1 MCDIATLSQQCGKT
15 EASGVN
21 RILGAPI
28 SWFNGFT
35 ATTGNTVGS
44 EDSYIGSPIF
54 NPNANGGNYGFYEI
68 TYKKKQ
74 GFVTTT
80 SEVDDDGGI
89 TNWVVNGEIR
99 YPSAKCDATIY
110 LQNFTDC
117 LNCGMIFVIQFNNGA
132 TYVYGVSKDAGIYII
147 GGLNN
152 VQGASHNS
160 GQGNGATTAEIV
172 IPFGGKN
179 GGLPLCLSGWDIPT
193 IEDSNL
199 ILNAA

>member
-1 MCDIATLSQQCGKT
+1 MCDIATLSKQCGKA

-28 SWFNGFT
+28 TWFNGFA
-35 ATTGNTVGS
+35 ATSGNTVGS

-54 NPNANGGNYGFYEI
+54 DTNANNGNYGFYEW

-74 GFVTTT
+74 AFINTTD
-80 SEVDDDGGI
+80 EVDEDGVA

-110 LQNFTDC
+110 LQNITDC
-117 LNCGMIFVIQFNNGA
+117 LSCGMLFVVQFNNGA
-132 TYVYGVSKDAGIYII
+132 EYVYGVSKDGGIYII

-152 VQGASHNS
+152 VQGGTHNS
-160 GQGNGATTAEIV
+160 GQGNGATVVEIV
-172 IPFGGKN
+172 RPFGGKN
-179 GGLPLCLSGWDIPT
+179 GGLPLCLSDWNTQT
-193 IEDSNL
+193 IDDANL